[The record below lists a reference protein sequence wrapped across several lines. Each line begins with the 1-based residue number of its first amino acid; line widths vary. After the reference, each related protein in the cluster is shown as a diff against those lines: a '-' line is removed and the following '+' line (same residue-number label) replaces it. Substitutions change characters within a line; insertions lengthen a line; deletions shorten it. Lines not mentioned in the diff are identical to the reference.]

1 MAAFLSWRDLNVKI
15 MSVFNL
21 DVYTIYFVGVEQY
34 KNAEMIKMQND
45 KDDPDLL
52 SHGTLKFYS
61 V

>member
-1 MAAFLSWRDLNVKI
+1 MN
-15 MSVFNL
+15 VFNL
-21 DVYTIYFVGVEQY
+21 DVYTINFVGVEQY

-52 SHGTLKFYS
+52 SHGTLKFCS